1 MIVNKTYW
9 ISDYTNAV
17 GLFPIFGQREKEK
30 EKLSNFFLAKQNEMP
45 DIETP
50 GMVIKHKA
58 HNTATPTPTLQ

>member
-1 MIVNKTYW
+1 MLLVC
-9 ISDYTNAV
+9 SQFV
-17 GLFPIFGQREKEK
+17 PEREKER
-30 EKLSNFFLAKQNEMP
+30 EKLSIFLAKQNEMP